1 MNAGGQENR
10 RGNFDSPRA
19 ASALTVASGV
29 LELVVGSCQTFH
41 CQFNAATFTLHRD
54 KRKSDGLRTVSPG
67 APHTGSLLLHT
78 L

>member
-10 RGNFDSPRA
+10 RGNFDSLRA

-29 LELVVGSCQTFH
+29 LELVVGSCRTFH
-41 CQFNAATFTLHRD
+41 CRLNAATFTLHRD
-54 KRKSDGLRTVSPG
+54 KRKSDGHRTVSPG
-67 APHTGSLLLHT
+67 APHKGSFLLHA